1 LSPAEIY
8 MSEKKR
14 PVGII
19 AIVIGLLAASRGAS
33 ELLEVGRN
41 VDVLTLFV
49 GGIALGAGIVSL
61 VNARKNQ

>member
-1 LSPAEIY
+1 

-14 PVGII
+14 SVGLI

-33 ELLEVGRN
+33 QLLEVGRN

-49 GGIALGAGIVSL
+49 GGLALGVGIVSL
-61 VNARKNQ
+61 VSTRKNQ